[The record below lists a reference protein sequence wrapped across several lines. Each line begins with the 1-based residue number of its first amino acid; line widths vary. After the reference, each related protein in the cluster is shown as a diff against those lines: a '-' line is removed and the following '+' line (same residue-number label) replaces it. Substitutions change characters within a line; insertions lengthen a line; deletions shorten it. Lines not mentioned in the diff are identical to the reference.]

1 MKKSNSLPR
10 KTLFITSKRA
20 KSTKEGEKKKSVE
33 RDCHS
38 NQIRHIW
45 HKKQPDYFS
54 FLIKITYH
62 QVWKQNNWENSKR
75 ISKYIACTLMFIN
88 SQHLKQVQ
96 VLVNPGIIYF
106 SWDFLLHFFPL
117 LQTFKNQQT
126 LIILFQR
133 YFSK

>member
-1 MKKSNSLPR
+1 MTSRNTEALKESFKKKKKILKNPLSMKKSNSLPR

-20 KSTKEGEKKKSVE
+20 KSTKEGEKNKSVE

-88 SQHLKQVQ
+88 SL
-96 VLVNPGIIYF
+96 
-106 SWDFLLHFFPL
+106 S
-117 LQTFKNQQT
+117 T
-126 LIILFQR
+126 
-133 YFSK
+133 